1 MKLEKLII
9 SGLMDPSLVYP
20 ICLTIKT
27 CIVSIMM
34 FLLAGVPLA
43 LWISR
48 SDGVIPKLVSF
59 FVTLPLVFPPVALG
73 YILLMTLGR
82 AGIGGA
88 LEEYTGFRIVFS
100 QTGVFLAAFI
110 AGLPMLV
117 RPLQAALGGENIIK
131 LEEAARVTGCGPF
144 RTFIFITVPLVRST
158 IASGLLLGSARATG
172 EVGITMMLGGNIS
185 GRTNTISLEIFNR
198 VSRGEFDEAG
208 DLCLLLAIAGLLLF
222 IALEKIHKKKES

>member
-1 MKLEKLII
+1 
-9 SGLMDPSLVYP
+9 MDPSLVYP

-34 FLLAGVPLA
+34 FLLVGVPLA

-48 SDGVIPKLVSF
+48 SDGVIPKLASF

-73 YILLMTLGR
+73 YILLMSLGR
-82 AGIGGA
+82 SGIGGIM
-88 LEEYTGFRIVFS
+88 EEYTGFRIVFS
-100 QTGVFLAAFI
+100 QFGVFLAAFV

-117 RPLQAALGGENIIK
+117 RPLQAALKNENILK
-131 LEEAARVTGCGPF
+131 LEEAARVTGCGQF
-144 RTFIFITVPLVRST
+144 RTFIFVTVPLVRST
-158 IASGLLLGSARATG
+158 IASGLLLGVARATG

-185 GRTNTISLEIFNR
+185 GHTNTISLEIFNR

-208 DLCLLLAIAGLLLF
+208 DLCLLLAITGLLLF
-222 IALEKIHKKKES
+222 IALEKLQQKKET